1 VQQNQTCCWSAFSFT
16 FFFLPQLSH
25 WLYCCEYELLFKI
38 MEHRKQHIRNKVQKR
53 NKDHLYN
60 FRETH
65 LNKVHAANN
74 NILVQIQLVLPI
86 KILLCTF
93 NSCRRCIRQMVRN
106 SCPRQQTC
114 AKTLTLAQKQ
124 LIRLIKG
131 HTVGGC
137 RLLSALFSLD

>member
-16 FFFLPQLSH
+16 FFFLLQLISH

-60 FRETH
+60 FRETR
-65 LNKVHAANN
+65 LNKVHVANHN
-74 NILVQIQLVLPI
+74 NISVQVQLVLPI
-86 KILLCTF
+86 KNLKYCCVHSIPIADAYG
-93 NSCRRCIRQMVRN
+93 RCQMVGN

-114 AKTLTLAQKQ
+114 AKTLTLAPKTTNW
-124 LIRLIKG
+124 IN
-131 HTVGGC
+131 
-137 RLLSALFSLD
+137 